1 MNLYR
6 QKIAQINFWLLL
18 LLAFF
23 LPLSTSAVS
32 VTALLIMVCWLIEGG
47 FREKFQ
53 EIVAS
58 PICIAVLVYVAVL
71 LVGLCWSDSLQEG
84 LGAIKKQWKVLLV
97 PIFLTTIRWERRW
110 WYVAA
115 FVAGVTVTMLLI
127 FLDYFQL
134 FQIVGLLSSRLHF
147 QAPLIQLVYSPM
159 LAFAIYLLLHQLLWG
174 GMKGLPWWCMLI
186 FTSLLLL
193 NMFIT
198 IGRAGQLVFFV
209 LLALLLFQYYRRS
222 VLKALL
228 LAVVMFPLIF
238 FSAYLFSP
246 VFHDRM
252 EAIRQNIQTFNENPD
267 TSVGLRLH
275 YWIVSLEIIKK
286 SPWIGVGTGD
296 FPRAYIEMNNT
307 LSPGVAPTNNPHN
320 QYVFATA
327 QLGVLGLVSLLGL
340 FFVHF
345 YQGVRVTDG
354 WERIRIAFPLFFMVI
369 MCFESY
375 LNLSGTGFLF
385 SLLSA
390 ILFKNAPR
398 HLEGVPLY
406 CEDASILTN

>member
-1 MNLYR
+1 MKVYR
-6 QKIAQINFWLLL
+6 QKIAQINFCLLL
-18 LLAFF
+18 LLAFC

-32 VTALLIMVCWLIEGG
+32 VAALLILVCWLIEGE

-53 EIVAS
+53 EIVAN
-58 PICIAVLVYVAVL
+58 PICIAVLVYVGVL
-71 LVGLCWSDSLQEG
+71 LIGLCWSDSLQDG

-97 PIFLTTIRWERRW
+97 PIFLTAIRWERRW
-110 WYVAA
+110 WYVTA
-115 FVAGVTVTMLLI
+115 FVAGVTVTMLIISFDFFHLLQVI
-127 FLDYFQL
+127 GLSALD
-134 FQIVGLLSSRLHF
+134 LHF
-147 QAPLIQLVYSPM
+147 NTDVVQLSYAPM
-159 LAFAIYLLLHQLLWG
+159 LAFTIYLLLHQLLWSEV
-174 GMKGLPWWCMLI
+174 KGLPWWCLSI
-186 FTSLLLL
+186 FTVLLVV

-198 IGRAGQLVFFV
+198 KGRAGYAAFFV
-209 LLALLLFQYYRRS
+209 LMALLLFQYYRRN

-228 LAVVMFPLIF
+228 LVMVMFPLLF
-238 FSAYLFSP
+238 FTAYHFSP
-246 VFHDRM
+246 VFQGRV
-252 EAIRQNIQTFNENPD
+252 EEIQQNLQTFNENPD

-307 LSPGVAPTNNPHN
+307 LSPGIAPTNNPHN

-345 YQGVRVTDG
+345 YQGVRVIDG
-354 WERIRIAFPLFFMVI
+354 WERIRVAFPLFFMVI

-375 LNLSGTGFLF
+375 LNLIGTGFLF

-390 ILFKNAPR
+390 ILFKNVPR
-398 HLEGVPLY
+398 HLEAVPL
-406 CEDASILTN
+406 

>member
-1 MNLYR
+1 MNVYG
-6 QKIAQINFWLLL
+6 QEIAQINFCLLL
-18 LLAFF
+18 LLAFC

-58 PICIAVLVYVAVL
+58 PICIAVLVYVGVL
-71 LVGLCWSDSLQEG
+71 IVGLCWSDSLPDG

-110 WYVAA
+110 WYVTA

-134 FQIVGLLSSRLHF
+134 LQVIDLSSPDLHF
-147 QAPLIQLVYSPM
+147 RTETVQLSYAPM
-159 LAFAIYLLLHQLLWG
+159 LAFTIYLLLHQLLWSEV
-174 GMKGLPWWCMLI
+174 KGLQWWSLSI
-186 FTSLLLL
+186 FTVLLVV

-198 IGRAGQLVFFV
+198 RGRAGYAAFFA
-209 LLALLLFQYYRRS
+209 LLTLLLFQYFRRN
-222 VLKALL
+222 VLKAFLL
-228 LAVVMFPLIF
+228 VVVMLPLLF
-238 FSAYLFSP
+238 FTAYHFSP
-246 VFHDRM
+246 VFQGRM
-252 EAIRQNIQTFNENPD
+252 DAIRQDLETLNENTETP
-267 TSVGLRLH
+267 VGQRLH
-275 YWIVSLEIIKK
+275 YWQVSWAIIKE
-286 SPWIGVGTGD
+286 SPWGGVGTGD
-296 FPRAYIEMNNT
+296 FSRAYIEMNNR
-307 LSPGVAPTNNPHN
+307 LSPTILPTNNPHN
-320 QYVFATA
+320 QYIFATA
-327 QLGVLGLVSLLGL
+327 QLGVLGLLSLLGL
-340 FFVHF
+340 LVAHF
-345 YQGVRVTDG
+345 YQAARMTDG
-354 WERIRIAFPLFFMVI
+354 LERIRIAFPLFFMVI

-398 HLEGVPLY
+398 HLEGVPL
-406 CEDASILTN
+406 

>member
-1 MNLYR
+1 
-6 QKIAQINFWLLL
+6 
-18 LLAFF
+18 
-23 LPLSTSAVS
+23 
-32 VTALLIMVCWLIEGG
+32 
-47 FREKFQ
+47 
-53 EIVAS
+53 
-58 PICIAVLVYVAVL
+58 
-71 LVGLCWSDSLQEG
+71 
-84 LGAIKKQWKVLLV
+84 LV
-97 PIFLTTIRWERRW
+97 PIFLTTILWERRW
-110 WYVAA
+110 WYVTA

-134 FQIVGLLSSRLHF
+134 FQIAGLLSSRLHF

-174 GMKGLPWWCMLI
+174 GMKGLPWRCMLI
-186 FTSLLLL
+186 FTSLLFL

-209 LLALLLFQYYRRS
+209 LLALLLFQYYRRN
-222 VLKALL
+222 VVKALL

-252 EAIRQNIQTFNENPD
+252 EAVRQNIQTFNENPD

-275 YWIVSLEIIKK
+275 YWNVSLEIIKK

-296 FPRAYIEMNNT
+296 FPRAYIEMNNR

-398 HLEGVPLY
+398 HLEGVPL
-406 CEDASILTN
+406 